1 MQFHNSNRPSKL
13 HTSLILIT
21 MPGKHVHFAP
31 NSLPPTPSPT
41 FSATS
46 LPSSGGPI
54 TPFSASYKGLS
65 LPRLPCKI
73 HPALGVS
80 NTPHIL
86 YDVSYPPSTLRLRN
100 PSISLHV
107 LAEPATEPPL
117 PFIHVISPHLPWRLT
132 VSAKHYS
139 YVTVSDLLEGMYHAL
154 RLNATQSEYE
164 LLPFKEMK
172 LTVNKSYERRYSRL
186 SNLEERERE
195 RTRGLRR
202 IDFLGTRSNFLGL
215 SSTQEGAHVWQ
226 LNVS

>member
-1 MQFHNSNRPSKL
+1 
-13 HTSLILIT
+13 

-31 NSLPPTPSPT
+31 NTFPPTPSPT

-46 LPSSGGPI
+46 FPSSGGPI
-54 TPFSASYKGLS
+54 TPSSASYKGLS
-65 LPRLPCKI
+65 LPLLPCKV

-100 PSISLHV
+100 PSISLQV

-117 PFIHVISPHLPWRLT
+117 PFIVVISPHLPWRLM
-132 VSAKHYS
+132 VSAKHHS
-139 YVTVSDLLEGMYHAL
+139 YVTISDLLEGVYHAL
-154 RLNATQSEYE
+154 RLNATQTEYE
-164 LLPFKEMK
+164 LLPSKEMK
-172 LTVNKSYERRYSRL
+172 MTINESYKRRYGRL

-202 IDFLGTRSNFLGL
+202 IDFLGTRNNFLGL
-215 SSTQEGAHVWQ
+215 SSTLEGAHVWQ

>member
-1 MQFHNSNRPSKL
+1 M
-13 HTSLILIT
+13 
-21 MPGKHVHFAP
+21 GKQVHFAP
-31 NSLPPTPSPT
+31 NTFPPTPSPT

-54 TPFSASYKGLS
+54 TPLSASFKGLS

-80 NTPHIL
+80 NTPLIL

-100 PSISLHV
+100 PSISLQV
-107 LAEPATEPPL
+107 LLEPATQPPL
-117 PFIHVISPHLPWRLT
+117 PFIVIISPQLPWRLT
-132 VSAKHYS
+132 VSAKQYS
-139 YVTVSDLLEGMYHAL
+139 YVTVSDLLEGAYHAL
-154 RLNATQSEYE
+154 RLNATQTEYE
-164 LLPFKEMK
+164 LLPSKEMK
-172 LTVNKSYERRYSRL
+172 ATVSESYKRRYNRL

-202 IDFLGTRSNFLGL
+202 IDFLGTRNNFLGL